1 MNNSGQFKKGNKAAS
16 KEKRKQSKKSSYFMK
31 TSNINVIL
39 PIEKKETDVN
49 IREFIPF
56 GLLNLFPQDMAEL
69 NRVSVVSRR
78 ITSSKAFWVMGKGFT
93 SSNEVFNEWQ
103 KSVNPKESLREIG
116 KKIKLDKFRSG
127 NAWIEI
133 IANEE
138 TDEVRLNH
146 IDTVKCRISE
156 DGTMCMI
163 HPDWSKFDSH
173 KNLTVELPLF
183 PEFTPSDSGI
193 IRSIFHYKEYESM
206 FDHYGIPSNIA
217 GLDGSEIGWKT
228 NKWNISRL
236 DNAFNVSGL
245 LEIFSNFSDEDAK
258 SFKDDVNEEFTG
270 YDNITRAGKQGKL
283 LTVINELGSG
293 EPGEKTNFT
302 PIPSN
307 EDGNWMDLHKQSAE
321 EQVVANSWYP
331 SLSGL
336 KVASGFSNDVIQSEY
351 EVALSSTIMEEQES
365 FLEIIKR
372 ILSDFN
378 FGDLDDV
385 EFINKSP
392 VDVDDTLTG
401 PQVDSMMDVLTK
413 VKLQEITKD
422 QGIQVL
428 IHSFDMTIE
437 EANKFFE

>member
-1 MNNSGQFKKGNKAAS
+1 MSNKGQFKTGNKAAS
-16 KEKRKQSKKSSYFMK
+16 KENQRQPKKSTYFK
-31 TSNINVIL
+31 NKNSNVII
-39 PIEKKETDVN
+39 PVEKKETDIN
-49 IREFIPF
+49 IKEFVPF
-56 GLLNLFPQDMAEL
+56 GILNLFPQEMAEL

-93 SSNEVFNEWQ
+93 SSNEIFNDWQ
-103 KSVNPKESLREIG
+103 KSVNPKESLREFG
-116 KKIKLDKFRSG
+116 KKIKIDKFRSG

-133 IANEE
+133 IVNES
-138 TDEVRLNH
+138 TGEVRLNH
-146 IDTVKCRISE
+146 IDTVKCRVSA
-156 DGTMCMI
+156 DGESCLI
-163 HPDWSKFDSH
+163 HPDWTKFDSH
-173 KNLTVELPLF
+173 KSLTIEIPLF
-183 PEFTPSDSGI
+183 PEFTQSDGGVK
-193 IRSIFHYKEYESM
+193 RSIFQYKEYESN

-217 GLDGSEIGWKT
+217 GLDSAEISWKT

-236 DNAFNVSGL
+236 DNAFSVTGL
-245 LEIFSNFSDEDAK
+245 LEIFSNFSDADAK
-258 SFKDDVNEEFTG
+258 KFKEDVNEEFTG
-270 YDNITRAGKQGKL
+270 FDSITRGGKQGKL
-283 LTVINELGSG
+283 LTVVNELGTG
-293 EPGEKTNFT
+293 ESGEKTNFT

-307 EDGNWMDLHKQSAE
+307 EDGNWMDLHKQSAQ

-336 KVASGFSNDVIQSEY
+336 KVATGLSNDVIQSEY

-365 FLEIIKR
+365 FLDVIKI
-372 ILSDFN
+372 ILSDFG

-401 PQVDSMMDVLTK
+401 PQVTSMIDVLTK
-413 VKLQEITKD
+413 VELEEINES
-422 QGIQVL
+422 QAIQVL